1 MRQTLLVLLALLVA
15 TYLDHSQKQS
25 YVKGQKQ
32 MIRAE
37 LRRAA
42 TGVAME
48 TMEVIYTRAFDQA
61 TVGAP
66 EDENVPVSSFASE
79 PFTGGK
85 HCVAFGGTDTCEAIE
100 DFHDMAP
107 DTAEVPVPRGTL
119 KFEVTVEVYYV
130 DDNMDRT
137 GGTKTRWK
145 QVTVYVRD
153 VRPSGDSMLSSPTAF
168 TEVHGYI

>member
-25 YVKGQKQ
+25 YVKGQKE

-48 TMEVIYTRAFDQA
+48 TMEVIYARAFDRA
-61 TVGAP
+61 TVGVP
-66 EDENVPVSSFASE
+66 DDENVAVSSFASE
-79 PFTGGK
+79 PFPGGK
-85 HCVAFGGTDTCEAIE
+85 HCIAFGGTDSCEAIE
-100 DFHDMAP
+100 DFHDMVP
-107 DTAEVPVPRGTL
+107 DTAEIPLPRGTL
-119 KFEVTVEVYYV
+119 KFHVNVEVHYV
-130 DDNMDRT
+130 DDTMDRT

-145 QVTVYVRD
+145 QVTVFVRD
-153 VRPSGDSMLSSPTAF
+153 VQPNGESILLSPTAF

>member
-1 MRQTLLVLLALLVA
+1 MRQTLLVLLALLLA

-32 MIRAE
+32 MVQAE

-48 TMEVIYTRAFDQA
+48 TMEVIYARAFDQA

-66 EDENVPVSSFASE
+66 EDENVPVSSFASD

-85 HCVAFGGTDTCEAIE
+85 DCMAFGGTDACEAIE
-100 DFHDMAP
+100 DFHEMVP
-107 DTAEVPVPRGTL
+107 DTAEVPLPRGTL
-119 KFEVTVEVYYV
+119 QFEVRVEVHYV

-145 QVTVYVRD
+145 QVTVSVQD
-153 VRPSGDSMLSSPTAF
+153 IRPNGESLLPSPTAF
-168 TEVHGYI
+168 AEVHGYI